1 MKRVLILGATS
12 NISHYLIPKLMH
24 QDVFLTLFAR
34 HGKQRLTDLMS
45 KTNVHVTSGDWNN
58 RSDLYQAI
66 ENQDIVFMATGQF
79 IQANRNIVS
88 VMKDCRVGRLIVA
101 GGLGIENEI
110 PGEFG
115 QWNQKMMGNNQ
126 NLVDAAEVIKRS
138 NLNYTLMRM
147 AWLYDQPGN
156 ERYEL
161 IPSGQP
167 FRDTQLTRQAAAAF
181 VADVIHTPTLAAHES
196 VGVAES
202 DTQWDKP
209 AFY

>member
-24 QDVFLTLFAR
+24 QGVFLTLFAR
-34 HGKQRLTDLMS
+34 HGKQRLTDLVS
-45 KTNVHVTSGDWNN
+45 KTDVHVISGDWNN
-58 RSDLYQAI
+58 CSDLYQAI
-66 ENQDIVFMATGQF
+66 ANQDIVFMATGQF
-79 IQANRNIVS
+79 VQANRNVVA
-88 VMKDCRVGRLIVA
+88 VMKDCQVSRLIVA
-101 GGLGIENEI
+101 SGLGIENEI
-110 PGEFG
+110 PGAFG
-115 QWNQKMMGNNQ
+115 QWNQKMMGNNR
-126 NLVDAAEVIKRS
+126 NLVDAAEVIKQS
-138 NLNYTLMRM
+138 DLNYTLMRM

-167 FRDTQLTRQAAAAF
+167 FRDTQLTRQAAVAF
-181 VADVIHTPTLAAHES
+181 VSDVVSNPTLADHES
-196 VGVAES
+196 VGVAEP